1 MVKEFKMIEEKS
13 QAEAPGSEKFQEGN
27 PNRKSK
33 EAAWASP
40 VRQLNVTAIPSEAIN
55 LNVAGRELTGPI
67 RGFGQL
73 WKKTYRVRLTG
84 AKVNPEE
91 VIKVWKENFPKYW
104 PKGNRF
110 YGSGGGIVP
119 GEVAV
124 LNLAAPGGITGPGG
138 MPLISTGVMVI
149 YADEESFAFMTP
161 EGHMFAGMI
170 TFSAFE
176 EGGVTVVQVQAL
188 VRANDPLY
196 EISFRIGF
204 GHKSEDSFWRQ
215 TLENLSK
222 EFGVNGYVQQTVS
235 VEDPRV
241 QWSQAKNIWKNAAI
255 RTAINLPGRFFRQI
269 LRSRSD

>member
-1 MVKEFKMIEEKS
+1 MIDETP
-13 QAEAPGSEKFQEGN
+13 QAEQAGHSNTEGKN
-27 PNRKSK
+27 PDRKAK
-33 EAAWASP
+33 EAAWAAP
-40 VRQLNVTAIPSEAIN
+40 VRRLNVAALPSDAIN
-55 LNVAGRELTGPI
+55 LNVTGRELTGLV

-73 WKKTYRVRLTG
+73 WKKTYRVRITG
-84 AKVNPEE
+84 AQVKPEE
-91 VIKVWKENFPKYW
+91 VIRVWKENFPKYW

-110 YGSGGGIVP
+110 YGSGGGIAP

-149 YADEESFAFMTP
+149 YADEESFSFMTP

-176 EGGVTVVQVQAL
+176 EDGVTVAQVQAL

-196 EISFRIGF
+196 EMSFRLGF
-204 GHKSEDSFWRQ
+204 GHRAEDTFWQQ
-215 TLENLSK
+215 TLENLSH
-222 EFGVNGYVQQTVS
+222 EFGVQGYVQQSVS

-255 RTAINLPGRFFRQI
+255 RTAINLPGRFVRQI
-269 LRSRSD
+269 IRR